1 MKCKKFMVT
10 AAIGALLIA
19 IAYIALYYMSNT
31 EEQELTS
38 KRNAILD
45 YLKKKNETSSDKTF
59 ITENVRSHWCIA
71 CILTRLRFIKAIVP

>member
-1 MKCKKFMVT
+1 LSLGQGDMKCKKFMVT

-59 ITENVRSHWCIA
+59 ITENVRPH
-71 CILTRLRFIKAIVP
+71 

>member
-1 MKCKKFMVT
+1 MSLEQGDMKCKKFMVT
-10 AAIGALLIA
+10 AAIAALLIA
-19 IAYIALYYMSNT
+19 IAYIALYYKSNT

-59 ITENVRSHWCIA
+59 ITENVRSH
-71 CILTRLRFIKAIVP
+71 

>member
-1 MKCKKFMVT
+1 MSLEQGDMKCKKFMVT
-10 AAIGALLIA
+10 AAIAALLIA
-19 IAYIALYYMSNT
+19 IAYIALYYKSNT

-59 ITENVRSHWCIA
+59 ITENVRPH
-71 CILTRLRFIKAIVP
+71 

>member
-10 AAIGALLIA
+10 AAIAALLIA
-19 IAYIALYYMSNT
+19 IAYIALYYKSNT

-59 ITENVRSHWCIA
+59 ITENVRSH
-71 CILTRLRFIKAIVP
+71 

>member
-1 MKCKKFMVT
+1 LSLEQGDMKCKKFMVT
-10 AAIGALLIA
+10 AAIAALLIA
-19 IAYIALYYMSNT
+19 IAYIALYYKSNT

-59 ITENVRSHWCIA
+59 ITENVRPH
-71 CILTRLRFIKAIVP
+71 

>member
-10 AAIGALLIA
+10 AAIAALLIA
-19 IAYIALYYMSNT
+19 IAYIGLCYKSNR

-45 YLKKKNETSSDKTF
+45 YLKKINETSSNKTF
-59 ITENVRSHWCIA
+59 ITENVSSH
-71 CILTRLRFIKAIVP
+71 

>member
-1 MKCKKFMVT
+1 LSLEQGDMKCKKFMGT
-10 AAIGALLIA
+10 AAIAALLIA
-19 IAYIALYYMSNT
+19 IAYIALYYKSNT

-59 ITENVRSHWCIA
+59 ITENVRPH
-71 CILTRLRFIKAIVP
+71 